1 MKLLNIGC
9 GYITHPEWINLD
21 IAPTDPIVK
30 SFDFRRGL
38 PSASESID
46 ACYSSHVLEHARLEE
61 AKFLIQDCFRV
72 LKSGGIVRIVV
83 PDLELIVREYL
94 KYLEKVSQGDR
105 TSEANYDWMVLE
117 LLDQVAR
124 DRQGGEMAKY
134 LNQSRL
140 LNEDFV
146 VHRMGFELSNCRAAN
161 QRTIWEKLKSKR
173 LSWFIQKIRYKISEI
188 LVYIVAGRSA
198 QIALREGLFRNSG
211 EIHRW
216 MYDRY
221 SLSRLLTQ
229 SGFTKIRVCEANES
243 AIPNFDT
250 YELDTW
256 QGKVRK
262 PDSIFIEAIKP

>member
-21 IAPTDPIVK
+21 IAPTNPIVQ

-38 PSASESID
+38 PAQSETAD
-46 ACYSSHVLEHARLEE
+46 TCYSSHVLEHARLEE

-72 LKSGGIVRIVV
+72 LKSRGIIRLVV
-83 PDLELIVREYL
+83 PDLETIVREYL
-94 KYLEKVSQGDR
+94 NCLDQVKEGDR
-105 TSEANYDWMVLE
+105 TSEADYDWIVLE
-117 LLDQVAR
+117 LLDQIAR
-124 DRQGGEMAKY
+124 DRQGGEMAQY
-134 LNQSRL
+134 LNQPQL

-146 VHRMGFELSNCRAAN
+146 ASRMGFELSNCRAAS
-161 QRTIWEKLKSKR
+161 QKTMLEKLKSKR
-173 LSWFIQKIRYKISEI
+173 PVWFLQKIRHTISEI
-188 LVYIVAGRSA
+188 LVYLVAGRSA
-198 QIALREGLFRNSG
+198 QLAFREGLFRNSG

-229 SGFTKIRVCEANES
+229 AGFINIQICRADES
-243 AIPNFDT
+243 SIPNFNT

-262 PDSIFIEAIKP
+262 PDSLFIEAIKP

>member
-1 MKLLNIGC
+1 MKLFNIGC

-21 IAPTDPIVK
+21 IAPTNPIVK

-38 PSASESID
+38 PAPSGSVD
-46 ACYSSHVLEHARLEE
+46 ACYSSHALEHARLEE
-61 AKFLIQDCFRV
+61 ARFLIQDCFRA
-72 LKSGGIVRIVV
+72 LKSGGIIRIVV
-83 PDLELIVREYL
+83 PDLEVIAREYL

-105 TSEANYDWMVLE
+105 TSEANYDWMILE
-117 LLDQVAR
+117 LLDQVSR
-124 DRQGGEMAKY
+124 DRQGGEMAKC
-134 LNQSRL
+134 LNQPQL

-146 VHRMGFELSNCRAAN
+146 TSRIGFELSNCRVAN
-161 QRTIWEKLKSKR
+161 QKTIWEKLKSKR

-188 LVYIVAGRSA
+188 LVYLVAGRSA
-198 QIALREGLFRNSG
+198 QVALQEGLFRNSG

-229 SGFTKIRVCEANES
+229 SGFTNIQVCQANES
-243 AIPNFDT
+243 AIPNFNI

-256 QGKVRK
+256 QGKVRR
-262 PDSIFIEAIKP
+262 PDSLFIEATKP